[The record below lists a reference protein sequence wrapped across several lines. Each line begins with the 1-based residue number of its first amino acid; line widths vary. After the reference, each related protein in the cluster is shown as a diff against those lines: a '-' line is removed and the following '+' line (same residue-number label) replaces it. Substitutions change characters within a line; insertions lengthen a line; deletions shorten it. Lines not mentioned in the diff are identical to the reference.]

1 MSLEIHQIASTPPP
15 QEPVTRSS
23 TPPNADVIAA
33 IAHHHTALADQ
44 LSALTTAVIDGTRSG
59 SFDKPRA
66 DLVAWFATELLPHAR
81 AEETA
86 LYSAGSRLESTRLLV
101 DAMVAEH
108 RALEVLVTDLGNVH
122 DAFAVAVAAGS
133 AKALF
138 AVHLAKENELLLP
151 ALDSAGVDLGA
162 ALAGMHEILG
172 GAGEPDE
179 LDVRTLPHGGRH
191 EIIFARLDR
200 LQPGGRFMIL
210 NDHDPKPLRYQTEAL
225 WPGLFT
231 WTYLETGPLR
241 WRVEITRAG

>member
-1 MSLEIHQIASTPPP
+1 
-15 QEPVTRSS
+15 
-23 TPPNADVIAA
+23 
-33 IAHHHTALADQ
+33 
-44 LSALTTAVIDGTRSG
+44 
-59 SFDKPRA
+59 
-66 DLVAWFATELLPHAR
+66 
-81 AEETA
+81 
-86 LYSAGSRLESTRLLV
+86 
-101 DAMVAEH
+101 MVAEH

-172 GAGEPDE
+172 GTGEPDE

-191 EIIFARLDR
+191 EIIFARLDQ

>member
-1 MSLEIHQIASTPPP
+1 MSLEIHQIASTPPTP
-15 QEPVTRSS
+15 EPVTRSS

-44 LSALTTAVIDGTRSG
+44 LSALTTAVIDGARSG

-86 LYSAGSRLESTRLLV
+86 LYSAGSLLESTRLLV

-172 GAGEPDE
+172 GTGEPDE

-200 LQPGGRFMIL
+200 LQPGGRFVIL

-225 WPGLFT
+225 WPELFT
-231 WTYLETGPLR
+231 WTYLETGPRR

>member
-1 MSLEIHQIASTPPP
+1 MSLETHQIASAPPTH
-15 QEPVTRSS
+15 EPVTRSS

-44 LSALTTAVIDGTRSG
+44 LSALTAAVIDGARSG
-59 SFDKPRA
+59 SFDKPQA
-66 DLVAWFATELLPHAR
+66 DLVAWFASELLPHAR

-86 LYSAGSRLESTRLLV
+86 LYSAGSLLDSTRLLV

-108 RALEVLVTDLGNVH
+108 RALEVLVADLGNVH

-172 GAGEPDE
+172 GTGEPDE

-191 EIIFARLDR
+191 EIIFARLDQ
-200 LQPGGRFMIL
+200 LQPGGRFVIL